1 MKVLVTSCVLAATA
15 LLSACD
21 PAARCANG
29 IESASKAIDKAR
41 DAKEGVAKLSPALI
55 KAQALLAA
63 AETQRIAKDYEG
75 CMAKIDDAQDAIAN
89 AKQ

>member
-1 MKVLVTSCVLAATA
+1 MKVLVTSCVLAAST

-29 IESASKAIDKAR
+29 IESADKAIDKAR
-41 DAKEGVAKLSPALI
+41 DAKDGVAKLSPALI

-63 AETQRIAKDYEG
+63 AETQRIAKNYEG
-75 CMAKIDDAQDAIAN
+75 CMAKVEDAQAAIAD
-89 AKQ
+89 AKK